1 MRATGRGG
9 AQGAAEAGAVGAGW
23 WLVCLCAQ
31 WCGVCREFR
40 PAFEALARE
49 GLRLEWVDVEDDED
63 LVGELDIETFPTVLI
78 AEGSR
83 VRFFGTIV
91 PQAGVLTRLLE
102 SLRATAGHAAAP
114 DAGAQ
119 ALLERIMASR

>member
-1 MRATGRGG
+1 M
-9 AQGAAEAGAVGAGW
+9 GAGW